1 MTPFDWSK
9 HADQTLLGVMR
20 ELVLGLQDPTLAEVE
35 ATAMFS
41 VVLDINAELAR
52 RSHPAEVRWN

>member
-1 MTPFDWSK
+1 
-9 HADQTLLGVMR
+9 MR